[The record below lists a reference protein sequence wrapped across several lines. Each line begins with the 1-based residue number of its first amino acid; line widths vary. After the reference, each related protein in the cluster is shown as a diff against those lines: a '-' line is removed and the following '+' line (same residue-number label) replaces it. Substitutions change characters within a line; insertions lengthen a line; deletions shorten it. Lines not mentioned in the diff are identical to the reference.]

1 MKKLVMLLMV
11 LVMVAS
17 ASACA
22 SNPPEVTTAPTDTPA
37 TTESTPPENGIAPGT
52 SWNSVEGYDYEG
64 AQDSVWKYFFF
75 DANDSSYNPMGG
87 YEEREDGNLCA
98 WYPWEGSWVGIGFN
112 KDMEGFLE
120 MNDDGESM
128 RAVLGFVAPA
138 DGNYVFTAK
147 VQNPWEQ
154 VPDLFT
160 VVKEDGTVV
169 LEEDISQYTSVYGYV
184 TPTDVSLKK
193 GELLYIFCA
202 SKEGWAS
209 IYSNVT
215 IHYEP
220 TDSSVYE
227 VPEVEIPVKKVF
239 KPSANAQYSA
249 SAEFNQ
255 EGGVWTYAS
264 TKDGVNFTPA
274 SYYDEPDWTG
284 EGTPSAA
291 QWFSENGTGIGY
303 NYEAGKDYLEANVTE
318 AFANE
323 GEAAALG
330 FVAPADG
337 KYTIGGY
344 TLDMWG
350 QDCAGVKVV
359 YNGEVIATVDL
370 LGEPTEFTVTVD
382 MKAGETVYI
391 YGESNSGW
399 VSAYL
404 AVWAGETVELTGQW
418 YEEGSEPA

>member
-227 VPEVEIPVKKVF
+227 VPEVEIPVK
-239 KPSANAQYSA
+239 
-249 SAEFNQ
+249 
-255 EGGVWTYAS
+255 
-264 TKDGVNFTPA
+264 
-274 SYYDEPDWTG
+274 
-284 EGTPSAA
+284 
-291 QWFSENGTGIGY
+291 
-303 NYEAGKDYLEANVTE
+303 
-318 AFANE
+318 
-323 GEAAALG
+323 
-330 FVAPADG
+330 
-337 KYTIGGY
+337 
-344 TLDMWG
+344 
-350 QDCAGVKVV
+350 
-359 YNGEVIATVDL
+359 
-370 LGEPTEFTVTVD
+370 
-382 MKAGETVYI
+382 
-391 YGESNSGW
+391 
-399 VSAYL
+399 
-404 AVWAGETVELTGQW
+404 
-418 YEEGSEPA
+418 